1 MKKLKNNI
9 NFLLTKGRQLFIWYR
24 KFLPEII
31 IVIAG
36 FSCTYILK
44 SVPYASILLG
54 LIPTLPLIVSI
65 ILLLI
70 LLKPRLSKI
79 LKFAFLLLIFAM
91 PLSYLHLFEVA
102 DTFAQI
108 SYMLF
113 VSIIVINIIT
123 LIKEEK

>member
-9 NFLLTKGRQLFIWYR
+9 HLLLTKGRQLLIWYR

-31 IVIAG
+31 IVIVG
-36 FSCTYILK
+36 FSCTYLLR
-44 SVPYASILLG
+44 SVPYASILVG

-65 ILLLI
+65 VLLLI
-70 LLKPRLSKI
+70 LLKPRVSKI
-79 LKFAFLLLIFAM
+79 LKFAFLLLIFSM
-91 PLSYLHLFEVA
+91 PLVYLHLTDLA

-113 VSIIVINIIT
+113 FSIIVINFIRI
-123 LIKEEK
+123 IKEDK